1 MIFRRIMVS
10 VLAFLVLNCGSARAG
25 DLEDAAAAIEK
36 QDYATARKLVTPLAR
51 RGDRGAQRILGF
63 MYMYEAGVPRD
74 YAKAYLWWSLAAAQG
89 DSKSGEYRD
98 TVTKLLT
105 AEQLTEAKKKVA
117 ECAKR
122 KFKGCD

>member
-1 MIFRRIMVS
+1 MNFRRIMP
-10 VLAFLVLNCGSARAG
+10 ALVVALILNFGLARAG
-25 DLEDAAAAIEK
+25 DLEDGAAAIEK
-36 QDYATARKLVTPLAR
+36 QDYVTARRLITPLAQKGNR
-51 RGDRGAQRILGF
+51 DGQRILGF

-74 YAKAYLWWSLAAAQG
+74 YFRAYLWWSLAAAQG

-98 TVTKLLT
+98 TVAKLLT
-105 AEQLTEAKKKVA
+105 AEQLAEAKKKVS

>member
-1 MIFRRIMVS
+1 VIFGRIMLS
-10 VLAFLVLNCGSARAG
+10 VLAFLILSCGSAWAG

-36 QDYATARKLVTPLAR
+36 QDYATANRLVTPLAR

-74 YAKAYLWWSLAAAQG
+74 YAKAYMWWSMAAAQG

-105 AEQLTEAKKKVA
+105 PEQLAEAKKRVS